1 MYEML
6 AGEPPF
12 KGDQITLMNKHLNE
26 KPPPFRKLNK
36 NLKIPKN
43 IENIVFE
50 CLEKNKEKRPQSID
64 ELRLLLQKVERPNTI
79 FTNFTKTSIL
89 IIPAILVLS
98 LALYILFLPK
108 EREIDKQWQQSQVH
122 KRDDNSLYNKELSK
136 NIPEINSNAL
146 DKPNKISKETQ
157 TELLQNN
164 SENKIS
170 YIDPHKVKDS
180 DLNLSTNEKVVNDNK
195 KLDTVVDNT
204 QKYDI
209 NKNVKWVLIKPD
221 PKQIIKNEIQIWL
234 KEYKR
239 AWEEGNIKT
248 LQVFGHI
255 SSEKEENKL
264 RQHYSYVH
272 DVKVSIQNE
281 LIEVNG
287 DENQVTVSFDRTDEW
302 TDERGNKHKEDLP
315 RITKTLHKE
324 NNTWKIAK

>member
-1 MYEML
+1 
-6 AGEPPF
+6 
-12 KGDQITLMNKHLNE
+12 
-26 KPPPFRKLNK
+26 
-36 NLKIPKN
+36 
-43 IENIVFE
+43 
-50 CLEKNKEKRPQSID
+50 
-64 ELRLLLQKVERPNTI
+64 
-79 FTNFTKTSIL
+79 
-89 IIPAILVLS
+89 
-98 LALYILFLPK
+98 
-108 EREIDKQWQQSQVH
+108 
-122 KRDDNSLYNKELSK
+122 
-136 NIPEINSNAL
+136 
-146 DKPNKISKETQ
+146 
-157 TELLQNN
+157 N

-209 NKNVKWVLIKPD
+209 NKNVKRVLIKPD
-221 PKQIIKNEIQIWL
+221 PKQIIKNEIQTWL

-239 AWEEGNIKT
+239 AWEEGDIKT

-264 RQHYSYVH
+264 RQHYSYIH

-302 TDERGNKHKEDLP
+302 TDERGNRHKEDLP